1 MSAPFF
7 FRENGGKLVA
17 KNSNIY
23 YNRNKA
29 FFVLRK
35 GAEHLP
41 ERVKWMGLGYNLPV
55 NPSKNRV
62 YVWRKLKEMGADYF
76 KQGVAI
82 LPKNPVNLRAF
93 GRLADKIRDLGGEA
107 TLIEI
112 QFVDERDELRQIAR
126 FKEARRREYDE
137 IITETHKLLG
147 TLQRGGRSQMTP
159 EQADQLKKLIKRY
172 ERVRARDFFGLG
184 SGGVIE
190 GDMRQIAELL
200 RSSMDSFSAG
210 LRRLLD
216 KWMG

>member
-1 MSAPFF
+1 M
-7 FRENGGKLVA
+7 
-17 KNSNIY
+17 
-23 YNRNKA
+23 
-29 FFVLRK
+29 
-35 GAEHLP
+35 P

-137 IITETHKLLG
+137 IITET
-147 TLQRGGRSQMTP
+147 P